1 MVSADRRMDVD
12 IQKVLELYRAD
23 ALPLGS
29 SDA

>member
-1 MVSADRRMDVD
+1 MDVD

-23 ALPLGS
+23 ALQLGS